1 MERHKK
7 EGGTEHNVPS
17 LGVILE
23 KDYNEASS
31 SSSKKQQQVQKK
43 NKGTFAKGKG
53 SNNKSGATSEDGEES
68 PGGGGEGEGD
78 LVTALSL
85 YFLRV
90 ELKSREGKEEV
101 AAMAPKADFS
111 NPRFILLYSSFFC

>member
-23 KDYNEASS
+23 KGYNEASS

-43 NKGTFAKGKG
+43 NKGIFAKGKG